1 MSVFKLGI
9 RFSRSG
15 MIKRF
20 LASERTG
27 FYFAVLQEGEVG
39 VGDQIELIEG
49 SKRPCKGERY
59 HPTVYTREAQHRIA
73 SSRNCGRGSSRKLE
87 ELFSASTAEANRSF
101 TGLTHA
107 GQPERSFITLA
118 LLLI

>member
-20 LASERTG
+20 LANERTG

-49 SKRPCKGERY
+49 NKRRVRGGY